1 MIPVPYSPPIQP
13 SFATIS
19 NVGSLY
25 TWTPTNSLLSARVYS
40 THRTDL
46 KVLFPN
52 AQDALSNLF
61 TSDPLFSRF
70 ALSVVSLREMDTE
83 EPDEDAPATAFA
95 VSQVFY
101 LVPQSRLVLSQAWT
115 KPQLVTDGYGGLRMN
130 WSKNGRDVR
139 VSIPGYVSG
148 KRVLYWEEAD
158 LYGSVADVTPTGLTK
173 YLRWMT
179 DGARSV
185 IE

>member
-1 MIPVPYSPPIQP
+1 MIPVPYSPPVQP

-19 NVGSLY
+19 TIGSLY
-25 TWTPTNSLLSARVYS
+25 TWTPTNALLSAGLYS
-40 THRTDL
+40 SHRADFD
-46 KVLFPN
+46 VLFPN
-52 AQDALSNLF
+52 AQNALSKLF
-61 TSDPLFSRF
+61 STDPLFSHF
-70 ALSVVSLREMDTE
+70 ALSVLRLREKDIE
-83 EPDEDAPATAFA
+83 EPEEDAPATAFA

-139 VSIPGYVSG
+139 VSIPGFNSG

-158 LYGSVADVTPTGLTK
+158 RYGSVADVTPTGLTK
-173 YLRWMT
+173 YLRWVA
-179 DGARSV
+179 DGARN
-185 IE
+185 ITE